1 MKYNKLLVG
10 LFLAILIFGCANR
23 YLVQNDEN
31 NFDSNKGWNDFLYSS
46 FDTISMHT
54 LQSNAFSWKIISTS
68 LLMYYNDKEGLE
80 IDLKKLPMIFKKFG
94 FMYPNSFKNLPYVE
108 SRLKYSPLGIVK
120 GRTRLLKIGRAHV

>member
-23 YLVQNDEN
+23 YLEQNN
-31 NFDSNKGWNDFLYSS
+31 KNSFDSNKGWNDFLYSS
-46 FDTISMHT
+46 FGTISMHT

-80 IDLKKLPMIFKKFG
+80 IDLKNLPIIFKKFG
-94 FMYPNSFKNLPYVE
+94 FMYPNSIKNLPSVE
-108 SRLKYSPLGIVK
+108 SQLKYSPLGIVK
-120 GRTRLLKIGRAHV
+120 GKTKLLNI

>member
-10 LFLAILIFGCANR
+10 LFFSILILGCASR
-23 YLVQNDEN
+23 YLEQNDQIS
-31 NFDSNKGWNDFLYSS
+31 FDSNKGWNDFLYSS

-80 IDLKKLPMIFKKFG
+80 IDLK
-94 FMYPNSFKNLPYVE
+94 NLPIIFQGFF
-108 SRLKYSPLGIVK
+108 SINS
-120 GRTRLLKIGRAHV
+120 LLFF

>member
-23 YLVQNDEN
+23 YLEQNNEN
-31 NFDSNKGWNDFLYSS
+31 SFDSNKGWNDFLYSS

-80 IDLKKLPMIFKKFG
+80 IDLKNLPIIFKKLADNF
-94 FMYPNSFKNLPYVE
+94 NL
-108 SRLKYSPLGIVK
+108 SLSLC
-120 GRTRLLKIGRAHV
+120 LSS